1 MCLLDF
7 HPAVDRTKEMGE
19 LLKEA
24 KAVQA
29 SFDWKKTIVTV
40 IAFMFSMMFLLPFF
54 WMLSTSFKIEADV
67 FTFPVQWIPERWN
80 GFENYK
86 EVWFG
91 QFPFY
96 IYYWN
101 SIKVAVSTTL
111 LSVVVSALAA
121 YGFSKVRFPAGRWLF
136 LIVLATYMVPPQ
148 AMLVPQFILYRNIGL
163 FDSHLGLV
171 LLGSFSVLGTFMLR
185 QFFMGIHSDY
195 IDAAKI
201 DGAGHWRI
209 FWSVAMPIVRPAIA
223 TYAILRFIWTWNDYQ
238 NPLIF
243 LRTDSLYTIQLAM
256 QKFTTINGEFYSL
269 IMAAAVSAILPLVIV
284 FIIGQKQVIEG
295 IAQGGVKG

>member
-1 MCLLDF
+1 M
-7 HPAVDRTKEMGE
+7 TKQ
-19 LLKEA
+19 LNAQKLII
-24 KAVQA
+24 
-29 SFDWKKTIVTV
+29 TIVV
-40 IAFMFSMMFLLPFF
+40 FLLSILFLLPFV

-67 FTFPVQWIPERWN
+67 FKFPIEWIPERWN
-80 GFENYK
+80 GFNNYQQ
-86 EVWFG
+86 VWFG
-91 QFPFY
+91 DFPFY

-101 SIKVAVSTTL
+101 SIKVAVLTTL
-111 LSVVVSALAA
+111 VSCTVSALAA
-121 YGFSKVRFPAGRWLF
+121 YGFSKVNFPAGKWLF
-136 LIVLATYMVPPQ
+136 IIVLATYMVPPQ
-148 AMLVPQFILYRNIGL
+148 ASLVPQFILYRNIGL
-163 FDSHLGLV
+163 FDSHLGLI

-185 QFFMGIHSDY
+185 QFFMGIHNEY

-209 FWSVAMPIVRPAIA
+209 FWSIALPIVRPAVA

-243 LRTDSLYTIQLAM
+243 LRTDALYTIQLAM

-269 IMAAAVSAILPLVIV
+269 IMAAAVSAILPLLIV

-295 IAQGGVKG
+295 IALGGVKG

>member
-1 MCLLDF
+1 MTSRLN
-7 HPAVDRTKEMGE
+7 
-19 LLKEA
+19 
-24 KAVQA
+24 VQ
-29 SFDWKKTIVTV
+29 KIMITIIIFIVS
-40 IAFMFSMMFLLPFF
+40 IMFLLPFV

-67 FTFPVQWIPERWN
+67 FKFPIQWIPERWN
-80 GFENYK
+80 GFNNYQQ
-86 EVWFG
+86 VWFG
-91 QFPFY
+91 EFPFY
-96 IYYWN
+96 LYYWN
-101 SIKVAVSTTL
+101 SIKVAVLTTL
-111 LSVVVSALAA
+111 VSCTVSALAA
-121 YGFSKVRFPAGRWLF
+121 YGFSKVDFPAGKWLF

-148 AMLVPQFILYRNIGL
+148 ASLVPQFILYRNIGL
-163 FDSHLGLV
+163 FDSHLGLI

-185 QFFMGIHSDY
+185 QFFMGIHNEY

-209 FWSVAMPIVRPAIA
+209 FWSIALPIVRPAVA

-243 LRTDSLYTIQLAM
+243 LRTDALYTIQLAM

-269 IMAAAVSAILPLVIV
+269 IMAAAVSAILPLLIV

-295 IAQGGVKG
+295 IALGGVKG

>member
-1 MCLLDF
+1 M
-7 HPAVDRTKEMGE
+7 TKQ
-19 LLKEA
+19 LNAQKLII
-24 KAVQA
+24 
-29 SFDWKKTIVTV
+29 TIVV
-40 IAFMFSMMFLLPFF
+40 FLISILFLLPFV

-67 FTFPVQWIPERWN
+67 FKFPIEWIPERWN
-80 GFENYK
+80 GFNNYQQ
-86 EVWFG
+86 VWFG
-91 QFPFY
+91 DFPFY

-101 SIKVAVSTTL
+101 SIKVAVLTTL
-111 LSVVVSALAA
+111 VSCTVSALAA
-121 YGFSKVRFPAGRWLF
+121 YGFSKVNFPAGKWLF
-136 LIVLATYMVPPQ
+136 IIVLATYMVPPQ
-148 AMLVPQFILYRNIGL
+148 ASLVPQFILYRNIGL
-163 FDSHLGLV
+163 FDSHLGLI

-185 QFFMGIHSDY
+185 QFFMGIHNEY

-209 FWSVAMPIVRPAIA
+209 FWSIALPIVRPAVA

-243 LRTDSLYTIQLAM
+243 LRTDALYTIQLAM

-269 IMAAAVSAILPLVIV
+269 IMAAAVSAILPLLIV

-295 IAQGGVKG
+295 IALGGVKG